1 MDRNNHTLE
10 EGAVPY
16 SQRLLLKDIPPQR
29 IQNAR
34 DYLRSQG
41 CLSQEE
47 FDARLAKYL

>member
-1 MDRNNHTLE
+1 MDKNKHTLN

-16 SQRLLLKDIPPQR
+16 SQRLCIKDIPPQR

-34 DYLRSQG
+34 EYLRSQG